1 MIRGVSRRLR
11 TLSFRQYMG
20 VLVTVLIPMV
30 VSSVLDLSMGWVWLM
45 LAGWC
50 LAAVLIMAEVFREE
64 RADVNQRIAEKV
76 DQVLDQL
83 RDLETKSEESAAI
96 IAGLEGHINQVEE
109 VMRSALE
116 GIGVDLPARR
126 YELCASVSSLGIVTG
141 KAALQ
146 VRGGSRKARLWHW
159 FKSKGKRFWDIIWR
173 IVVGEAT

>member
-11 TLSFRQYMG
+11 TLSLRQYMV
-20 VLVTVLIPMV
+20 VLVTVLIPML
-30 VSSVLDLSMGWVWLM
+30 VSSILDLSMGWVWLM

-50 LAAVLIMAEVFREE
+50 LASVLIMAEVFREE

-76 DQVLDQL
+76 DEVLDQL

-96 IAGLEGHINQVEE
+96 ITGLEGHINQVEE
-109 VMRSALE
+109 VMRSAFE

-126 YELCASVSSLGIVTG
+126 YELRASVSSLGIVTG

-146 VRGGSRKARLWHW
+146 VRGGSRKARIWRW
-159 FKSKGKRFWDIIWR
+159 FKSKSKRFWNLIWR
-173 IVVGEAT
+173 IVVGEAA